1 MKWNNKMGTLGQCTQ
16 TLQFQKALS
25 LVIIMGIVGWHNDV
39 WSGPI
44 TFNSAI
50 GLAENEFVLREQI
63 VLNQSSNDPSGVD
76 RDRTSQQIVS
86 VLGYAFSSD
95 FMLIGVLPY
104 IDNDLDINV
113 TGMRQNR
120 SVDNLGDL
128 RLFGRYTLFR
138 RNWPGGTLRVS
149 PFAGLEMPTGQDDEQ
164 DSLGKLPASVQPG
177 SGSWDPF
184 GGLVLTYQTLDFEI
198 DTAISYQVNT
208 EANDFEFGDV
218 ARFDASLQYR
228 LWPRK
233 LKGGVPGFL
242 YGVLETNLI
251 YKNKNSAFSVKD
263 ANSGGTTL
271 FMAPGLQYVTRRWVI
286 ETALQLPVV
295 QDLNGTA
302 LENDFILRAGFRV
315 NF

>member
-1 MKWNNKMGTLGQCTQ
+1 MRALGQWKQ
-16 TLQFQKALS
+16 TLQFPKALS
-25 LVIIMGIVGWHNDV
+25 LVIIMGAVGWHDDAR
-39 WSGPI
+39 SGPI

-50 GLAENEFVLREQI
+50 GLAENEFVIREQY
-63 VLNQSSNDPSGVD
+63 VLNQSGDDPSGDD
-76 RDRTSQQIVS
+76 RDRTSQQIIS

-113 TGMRQNR
+113 SSVRQNR
-120 SVDNLGDL
+120 SANDIGDL
-128 RLFGRYTLFR
+128 RLFGRYTIFR
-138 RNWPGGTLRVS
+138 RNWPGGTLRIS

-164 DSLGKLPASVQPG
+164 DTLGRLPANVQPG

-184 GGLVLTYQTLDFEI
+184 GGIVLTYQTLDFEV

-242 YGVLETNLI
+242 YGVFETNLI
-251 YKNKNSAFSVKD
+251 YKNKNRAFSVND

-271 FMAPGLQYVTRRWVI
+271 FLVPGIQYVTRRWVVEAAI
-286 ETALQLPVV
+286 QLPVV

-302 LENDFILRAGFRV
+302 LENDFIFRAGFRV

>member
-1 MKWNNKMGTLGQCTQ
+1 MRALGQWKH
-16 TLQFQKALS
+16 TLQFPNVLS
-25 LVIIMGIVGWHNDV
+25 LVITIVAIAWIDNA

-50 GLAENEFVLREQI
+50 GLAENEFVLREQV
-63 VLNQSSNDPSGVD
+63 VLNQSGDDPSGSD

-104 IDNDLDINV
+104 IDNELDINV
-113 TGMRQNR
+113 TGIRQNR
-120 SVDNLGDL
+120 NVNDLGDL

-138 RNWPGGTLRVS
+138 KNWPGGTFRIS
-149 PFAGLEMPTGQDDEQ
+149 PFAGLEMPTGEDNEQ
-164 DSLGKLPASVQPG
+164 DTLGNLPANIQPS

-184 GGLVLTYQTLDFEI
+184 GGIVLTYQTLDFEL
-198 DTAISYQVNT
+198 DTAFSYQANT
-208 EANDFEFGDV
+208 EANDFKFGDV

-233 LKGGVPGFL
+233 FKGGVPGFL
-242 YGVLETNLI
+242 YGVFETNLV
-251 YKNKNSAFSVKD
+251 YKNKNKALSVND

-271 FMAPGLQYVTRRWVI
+271 FLAPGIQYVTRRWVV
-286 ETALQLPVV
+286 ETALQIPVI

-302 LENDFILRAGFRV
+302 LENDFIFRAGFRV

>member
-1 MKWNNKMGTLGQCTQ
+1 MKALGQWKRKIQCP
-16 TLQFQKALS
+16 KALF
-25 LVIIMGIVGWHNDV
+25 LLIIMVIAGWYNDA

-50 GLAENEFVLREQI
+50 GLAESEFVLREQI
-63 VLNQSSNDPSGVD
+63 VLNQSGDDPSGAD
-76 RDRTSQQIVS
+76 RDRTSQQLIS

-95 FMLIGVLPY
+95 FMLIGILPY
-104 IDNDLDINV
+104 VDNDLDINIA
-113 TGMRQNR
+113 GIRQDR
-120 SVDNLGDL
+120 STNNIGDL

-138 RNWPGGTLRVS
+138 KNWPGGTLRIS

-164 DSLGKLPASVQPG
+164 DTLGRLPANVQTG

-184 GGLVLTYQTLDFEI
+184 GGIVLTYQALDFEF
-198 DTAISYQVNT
+198 DTAISYQINT

-242 YGVLETNLI
+242 YGVIETNLI
-251 YKNKNSAFSVKD
+251 YKDNNQSASFD
-263 ANSGGTTL
+263 DTNSGGTTL
-271 FMAPGLQYVTRRWVI
+271 FLAPGIQYVTRRWVV
-286 ETALQLPVV
+286 ETAFQLPLI

-302 LENDFILRAGFRV
+302 LEKDTILRAGFRV

>member
-1 MKWNNKMGTLGQCTQ
+1 MTGLSQWQPILQVPKMSLLIIIG
-16 TLQFQKALS
+16 AL
-25 LVIIMGIVGWHNDV
+25 VWFDDA

-63 VLNQSSNDPSGVD
+63 VLNQSGDDPSGAD
-76 RDRTSQQIVS
+76 RDRTSQQIIS
-86 VLGYAFSSD
+86 VLGYALSSD
-95 FMLIGVLPY
+95 VMLIGVLPY
-104 IDNDLDINV
+104 IDNDLAINV
-113 TGMRQNR
+113 SSIRQNR
-120 SVDNLGDL
+120 SVNDIGDL
-128 RLFGRYTLFR
+128 KLFGRYTLFR
-138 RNWPGGTLRVS
+138 KNWPGGTLRIS

-164 DSLGKLPASVQPG
+164 DSLGKLPASVQAG

-184 GGLVLTYQTLDFEI
+184 GGIVLTYQTLNFEV
-198 DTAISYQVNT
+198 DTALSYQVNT

-218 ARFDASLQYR
+218 ARFDASFQYR
-228 LWPRK
+228 LWPKK

-242 YGVLETNLI
+242 YGVFETNLI
-251 YKNKNSAFSVKD
+251 YKNKNSTFSVND

-286 ETALQLPVV
+286 ESALQLPVV

>member
-1 MKWNNKMGTLGQCTQ
+1 MRALGQWEQ
-16 TLQFQKALS
+16 TIQFPKALS
-25 LVIIMGIVGWHNDV
+25 LVIIMGIVGWNDDA

-50 GLAENEFVLREQI
+50 GLAENEFVNREQV
-63 VLNQSSNDPSGVD
+63 VLNQSGDDPSGSD
-76 RDRTSQQIVS
+76 RDRTSQQIIS

-95 FMLIGVLPY
+95 LMLIGVLPY
-104 IDNDLDINV
+104 IDNDLDINIAN
-113 TGMRQNR
+113 MRQDR
-120 SVDNLGDL
+120 SAIDIGDL

-138 RNWPGGTLRVS
+138 RNWPGGTLRIS
-149 PFAGLEMPTGQDDEQ
+149 PFAGLEMPIGEDDKQDA
-164 DSLGKLPASVQPG
+164 LGRLPANVQPG

-184 GGLVLTYQTLDFEI
+184 GGIVLTYQTLDFEV
-198 DTAISYQVNT
+198 DTAISYQINT
-208 EANDFEFGDV
+208 EANDFEFGDIT
-218 ARFDASLQYR
+218 RFDASLQYR
-228 LWPRK
+228 LWPRE

-242 YGVLETNLI
+242 YGVFETNLI
-251 YKNKNSAFSVKD
+251 YKNKNRTFSVND

-271 FMAPGLQYVTRRWVI
+271 FLVPGIQYITRRWVV

-302 LENDFILRAGFRV
+302 LENDFIFRAGFRV